1 MEKSYNHNFEDVK
14 INRILDNYPEPTHLP
29 AKAHSDYEIFFAVGG
44 NSDIILENNR
54 YKLKKNTL
62 LLIKPHQ
69 LHAIDI
75 YGEDIHSIYIIRFD
89 KNILSENLQ
98 NKLSTID
105 SFYTVNDEHMLSIF
119 SKFDS
124 YSSKYTG
131 EDLHD
136 ILISL
141 ITELLFEL
149 HYSYTQIQ
157 PDVIN
162 KKMDDI
168 LQYINNN
175 LSDKITLDS
184 LCKQFYQ
191 SKTWLYH
198 AFMES
203 VSVSPIKYIESKRLT
218 LANDLIMAGNRPTK
232 IYATCGYSDYS
243 SFYRAYVSFFKHSP
257 TTMKP
262 KKPAKKKKKSS
273 KNNNN

>member
-1 MEKSYNHNFEDVK
+1 MEKSYNHNFEDVR
-14 INRILDNYPEPTHLP
+14 INHILDYYLEPTHLP
-29 AKAHSDYEIFFAVGG
+29 AKAHPDYEIFFAACG
-44 NSDIILENNR
+44 NSDIILENSR

-69 LHAIDI
+69 LHAIET
-75 YGEDIHSIYIIRFD
+75 YGEEIHSIYIIRFD
-89 KNILSENLQ
+89 KDILSKNLQ

-105 SFYTVNDEHMLSIF
+105 SFYTVNDEHILSIF
-119 SKFDS
+119 SRID
-124 YSSKYTG
+124 YCSSKYSG

-136 ILISL
+136 VLISL

-149 HYSYTQIQ
+149 YYSYTQIQ
-157 PDVIN
+157 PDVVN
-162 KKMDDI
+162 KKMEDI

-262 KKPAKKKKKSS
+262 KKPTKKKKKST
-273 KNNNN
+273 KIIED

>member
-1 MEKSYNHNFEDVK
+1 MEKSYNHNFEDVR
-14 INRILDNYPEPTHLP
+14 INHILDYYLEPTHLP
-29 AKAHSDYEIFFAVGG
+29 AKAHSDYEIFFAACG
-44 NSDIILENNR
+44 NSDFILENSR

-69 LHAIDI
+69 LHAIDT

-89 KNILSENLQ
+89 KDILSENLQ

-105 SFYTVNDEHMLSIF
+105 SFYTVNDEHILSIF
-119 SKFDS
+119 SRID
-124 YSSKYTG
+124 YCCSKYSG

-136 ILISL
+136 VLISL

-149 HYSYTQIQ
+149 YYSYTQIQ
-157 PDVIN
+157 PDVVN
-162 KKMDDI
+162 KKMEDI

-262 KKPAKKKKKSS
+262 KKPTKKKKKST
-273 KNNNN
+273 KIIED